1 MYLMYADESGDS
13 GLVASPTR
21 YFILTGLVIHELRW
35 HEALTRL
42 VSFRQRMR
50 SAFGLLMREEIHAGR
65 MLTRPGP
72 LVPIK
77 RNDRLS
83 IIRHLLDELAG
94 MDYLSIINVRVD
106 KVGKPQD
113 YDPFDKAWQALI
125 QRFENTLNHRN
136 FPGPANADDKG
147 LIFCDETDHAALRRL
162 YRKMRVYN
170 PVPHQRVFY
179 GPGYRQLPLTRVVED
194 PNIRRSDHSY
204 FVQAADVAAFAA
216 YQWHAPS
223 RFIRN
228 KGARNYFRRLEPV
241 LCRVASTTNRLGIVE
256 L

>member
-35 HEALTRL
+35 HEALNRL
-42 VSFRQRMR
+42 VSFRQRLR
-50 SAFGLLMREEIHAGR
+50 SAFGLLMREEIHAGG

-72 LVPIK
+72 LVRIR

-83 IIRHLLDELAG
+83 IIRHLLDALAG

-106 KVGKPQD
+106 KVGKPAD

-170 PVPHQRVFY
+170 PVPHQRVRY
-179 GPGYRQLPLTRVVED
+179 GGGYHQLPLSRVLTSGAPIIPILSKLRTLPPLRPTNGTPHRSSFGTKARETTFAVWS
-194 PNIRRSDHSY
+194 PCYAVLPRRPID
-204 FVQAADVAAFAA
+204 
-216 YQWHAPS
+216 
-223 RFIRN
+223 
-228 KGARNYFRRLEPV
+228 
-241 LCRVASTTNRLGIVE
+241 LG